1 LPDTHHNTD
10 HISAETWRIVTVA
23 VLGPFISMLDATVV
37 NVSLSGL
44 ATELR
49 TNLDTIQWVA
59 SAYLLAL
66 ALVLPLS
73 GWMVDR
79 IGARKLYMWCFGAFT
94 ASSAL
99 CSAAWS
105 PASLIGFRVLQGI
118 AGGAFSTD
126 GADDDRQSCESE

>member
-1 LPDTHHNTD
+1 
-10 HISAETWRIVTVA
+10 
-23 VLGPFISMLDATVV
+23 MLDATVV

-73 GWMVDR
+73 GWMMDR
-79 IGARKLYMWCFGAFT
+79 IGARKLYMWCFWRVYGQFGSVLRGLVSSIAHWFSCT
-94 ASSAL
+94 AGNRRRPS
-99 CSAAWS
+99 
-105 PASLIGFRVLQGI
+105 R
-118 AGGAFSTD
+118 TD
-126 GADDDRQSCESE
+126 GADDDCQSCESE